1 MSGGG
6 DTRFRKGQSGNP
18 AGRPKKRRPHV
29 SAFDIIFDKTLTV
42 TQNGVERELTV
53 DEALQLQ
60 TYQAA
65 LKGSKMAVRAVLK
78 MIEKRE
84 VAIAALSP
92 APEVKGPRMEIE
104 NDSDNACGALR
115 ILNIVEYGEAPH
127 GGGPA
132 TRPQRLT
139 TWATQ
144 AAISRPGRRKFDDKD
159 IAEIKRLTLTPD
171 KLKWPRSRA
180 R

>member
-1 MSGGG
+1 MSG
-6 DTRFRKGQSGNP
+6 RFQKGQSGNP
-18 AGRPKKRRPHV
+18 AGRPKARRPHV

-65 LKGSKMAVRAVLK
+65 LKGSKTAVRAVLK

-84 VAIAALSP
+84 L
-92 APEVKGPRMEIE
+92 
-104 NDSDNACGALR
+104 ALR
-115 ILNIVEYGEAPH
+115 AAAPRPLSKPEPIKVEYDTGSADEAMLLLGILQEQEPPRGWGNH
-127 GGGPA
+127 P
-132 TRPQRLT
+132 PKLKID
-139 TWATQ
+139 TWAAQ
-144 AAISRPGRRKFDDKD
+144 AAISRPGRSRMSDKD
-159 IAEIKRLTLTPD
+159 IEDSKFMTIAPE
-171 KLKWPRSRA
+171 KLRWPRGR

>member
-6 DTRFRKGQSGNP
+6 ETRFRKGQSGNP

-42 TQNGVERELTV
+42 TQGGVERELTV

-65 LKGSKMAVRAVLK
+65 LKGSKMAIRKVLK

-84 VAIAALSP
+84 AALAKKTKPRSSP
-92 APEVKGPRMEIE
+92 IRVERHYS
-104 NDSDNACGALR
+104 SDNANEALR
-115 ILNIVEYGEAPH
+115 ILGIASKDQTFGGERIKVHA
-127 GGGPA
+127 
-132 TRPQRLT
+132 
-139 TWATQ
+139 WAAQ
-144 AAISRPGRRKFDDKD
+144 AALSRPGRKRFSAKEVQDIKFFTFDSD
-159 IAEIKRLTLTPD
+159 TLR
-171 KLKWPRSRA
+171 WPRGRVE
-180 R
+180 